1 MKEQK
6 VWTKEEI
13 RKNLEQSLAWLER
26 GVLAIYARQTQEEQY
41 VGETREH
48 NGVGFNGPDSG
59 YLSYVARW
67 LEDGNHLTGYH
78 VEKVRKR
85 MVKYAGQLARIAN
98 GE

>member
-6 VWTKEEI
+6 VWTREEI
-13 RKNLEQSLAWLER
+13 RKNLEQSLVWLER

-41 VGETREH
+41 LGETRER

-67 LEDGNHLTGYH
+67 LENGNRLTGHH

-85 MVKYAGQLARIAN
+85 MVKYSGQLARIAN